1 VSELSQTTTEHE
13 AVVPRL
19 AERVDRTQAPL
30 IEVDGV
36 WKVFGPHAERI
47 IGTPAAD
54 LSRVELREQTG
65 CITAV
70 RDVSFEVW
78 PGEVFVVMGLSG
90 SGKSTLVRTLV
101 RLIEPTAGTV
111 RIAGQDVTA
120 ASAEQLRTLRRGTV
134 AMVFQH
140 FGLLSHRRVIE
151 NVAFGLEVKGVSKQ
165 ERTARA
171 QQMIELVGL
180 SGFENQYP
188 DQLSGGMQ
196 QRVGL
201 ARAFA
206 LDPQVLLFDEP
217 FSALD
222 PLIRRDMQDEVIR
235 LQAETG
241 KTMVFITHDL
251 SEALRLGDRIM
262 MMRDGA
268 VVQLGTPEQLV
279 GAPADDYV
287 RNFVRDVPRSNVLTL
302 RWIMRPPAPGDDMT
316 GAAVPVETIV
326 RDAVPMV
333 AASDRP
339 LRAVAEG
346 QVVGMVDR
354 VAVLNAFVPQEV

>member
-1 VSELSQTTTEHE
+1 MSDGAPTAALAD
-13 AVVPRL
+13 AVDVRSTG
-19 AERVDRTQAPL
+19 RVDRTQAPL
-30 IEVDGV
+30 ISVESV
-36 WKVFGPHAERI
+36 WKVFGPHADRI
-47 IGTPAAD
+47 VGSPDAD
-54 LSRVELREQTG
+54 LSRAELRDKTG

-101 RLIEPTAGTV
+101 RLIEPTAGSV
-111 RIAGQDVTA
+111 RIAGQDVTGA
-120 ASAEQLRTLRRGTV
+120 TPEQLRALRRGTV

-151 NVAFGLEVKGVSKQ
+151 NVAFGLEVKGVSKP
-165 ERTARA
+165 ERIARA
-171 QQMIELVGL
+171 QQMVELVGL

-222 PLIRRDMQDEVIR
+222 PLIRRDMQTEVRR
-235 LQAETG
+235 LHAEVGRTLL
-241 KTMVFITHDL
+241 FITHDL
-251 SEALRLGDRIM
+251 AEALRLGDRIAVL
-262 MMRDGA
+262 RDGEL
-268 VVQLGTPEQLV
+268 VQVGTPEDLV

-287 RNFVRDVPRSNVLTL
+287 ADFVRDVPRSDVLTL
-302 RWIMRPPAPGDDMT
+302 RWIMRPATDGELCEDQPLPHDT
-316 GAAVPVETIV
+316 VI
-326 RDAVPMV
+326 RDAV
-333 AASDRP
+333 SR
-339 LRAVAEG
+339 L
-346 QVVGMVDR
+346 
-354 VAVLNAFVPQEV
+354 L